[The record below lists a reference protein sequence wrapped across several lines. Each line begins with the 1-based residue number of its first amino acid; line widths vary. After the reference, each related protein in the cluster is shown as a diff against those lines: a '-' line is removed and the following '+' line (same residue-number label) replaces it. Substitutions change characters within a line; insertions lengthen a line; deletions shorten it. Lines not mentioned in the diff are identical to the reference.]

1 MGKYLLILLVLP
13 SLMYSQYTLV
23 PDLNFENFLEDNGMG
38 DGIPNNGQVLTANI
52 ENVTTLNIPSWVGV
66 ADLTGI
72 EGFISLEF
80 LNFSYNQ
87 VESIDLSQ
95 NTELRLFGCI
105 FNELT
110 VLDLSNN
117 TKLEQIAVNNNF
129 LETLILNSEY
139 LTIVECWENFLPQLD
154 LSLCPALTLLNCNTN
169 QLTNLDLSQNV
180 ALAELSC
187 GVNNLTSL
195 DTSNNIALYY
205 LVAGYNHIGSLDFK
219 QNENLDSVALAFI
232 PELNQLD
239 MRNGNN
245 ENIAYFNVQGTND
258 LKCIYVDDASATYL
272 EDWYKDSFT
281 TFVNNE
287 AECDALAVSD
297 QEIEKPLIYPNPAK
311 DVLTISISTP
321 ATYTITG
328 VNGKTLKTGTL
339 NLGLTQIS
347 IDEFSTGLYFFNI
360 TTENGTV
367 TEKIIKE

>member
-1 MGKYLLILLVLP
+1 
-13 SLMYSQYTLV
+13 
-23 PDLNFENFLEDNGMG
+23 MG

-52 ENVTTLNIPSWVGV
+52 ENVITLDIPSFVGV
-66 ADLTGI
+66 SDLTGI
-72 EGFISLEF
+72 EDFAAVEF
-80 LNFSYNQ
+80 LNFSGNF
-87 VESIDLSQ
+87 VESVDLSQ

-129 LETLILNSEY
+129 LEILILNSEY
-139 LTIVECWENFLPQLD
+139 LTVVECWENFLPQLD
-154 LSLCPALTLLNCNTN
+154 LSLCPALILLNCNTN

-258 LKCIYVDDASATYL
+258 LKCIYVDDASANYL

-297 QEIEKPLIYPNPAK
+297 QEIEKALIYPNPAK
-311 DVLTISISTP
+311 EVLTISISTP
-321 ATYTITG
+321 AAYTITG
-328 VNGKTLKTGTL
+328 VNGKILKTGAL

-347 IDEFSTGLYFFNI
+347 IAEFSAGLYFFNI
-360 TTENGTV
+360 TTENGTMV
-367 TEKIIKE
+367 KKIIKE

>member
-1 MGKYLLILLVLP
+1 MKLYLILFFILP
-13 SLMYSQYTLV
+13 SLLYSQYTLV
-23 PDLNFENFLEDNGMG
+23 PDPNFENFLEDNGMG

-52 ENVTTLNIPSWVGV
+52 ENVATLNIPSWVGV

-72 EGFISLEF
+72 QSFISLEF

-87 VESIDLSQ
+87 VQSIDLSQ

-129 LETLILNSEY
+129 LNTLILNSEH

-154 LSLCPALTLLNCNTN
+154 LSLCPALSKLDCDTN
-169 QLTNLDLSQNV
+169 LLTNLDLSQNV

-187 GVNNLTSL
+187 DINNLTSL

-205 LVAGYNHIGSLDFK
+205 LVAAHNQIESLDFT
-219 QNENLDSVALAFI
+219 QNINLNSVSLSFI
-232 PELNQLD
+232 PELNNLD

-297 QEIEKPLIYPNPAK
+297 LEIENISIYPNP
-311 DVLTISISTP
+311 VRETLTISTNAP
-321 ATYTITG
+321 ATYSITNI
-328 VNGKTLKTGTL
+328 NGKTLKFGTL
-339 NLGLTQIS
+339 NLELTQIL
-347 IDEFSTGLYFFNI
+347 IDEFSVGLYFFNI
-360 TTENGTV
+360 TTENGTLV
-367 TEKIIKE
+367 KKIIKQ